1 MFFLASPSE
10 VRSIKSPV
18 VEHMEAAS
26 RGKHPL
32 LGQQSSTHSMSFSDK
47 EEREPHLPNGR
58 SISLMDLQDSYLL
71 QSAQA
76 GLPVHEAPPR
86 LGRVGSQASIG
97 APPLPP
103 HHLVLHHQPHHS
115 YQPAAVGASPQ
126 PGAPQVKAQVARDNL
141 PQSAPQV
148 RRPIHPSLSQQRS
161 LQPLSFQNP
170 VYHLSNLHAAALAA
184 AGAAPHQH
192 HPHSCRSS
200 TRSTRSAQSLQ
211 ADSSSENLSTASSRS
226 ASPSP
231 VPATHPHHHHHRGGS
246 MDVPGGARRV
256 PSTCSLEDELRR
268 CGSGS
273 VHLADGECAPVG
285 AARWHPPLADSLPGA
300 QAVAVPRQGGSS
312 AGTAHIV
319 KVEQQ
324 CRTAAVAAQVAAQ
337 AAQAAPQAGTGG
349 NGGARTPRSLPHSA
363 SLRSSSSTNTEPA
376 AQSGGGSRS
385 RQQSTCSRESPVPPV
400 RGASR
405 QQVQTHSAPQSKCIC
420 RIKLLPVHT
429 S

>member
-1 MFFLASPSE
+1 M
-10 VRSIKSPV
+10 
-18 VEHMEAAS
+18 EHMEAAS

-71 QSAQA
+71 QSAQT

-86 LGRVGSQASIG
+86 LGRVSSQASIG
-97 APPLPP
+97 APPPPPP

-115 YQPAAVGASPQ
+115 YQAAAAGSSLQ
-126 PGAPQVKAQVARDNL
+126 PGAPQAKALAARDNL

-184 AGAAPHQH
+184 AAGGASHQH
-192 HPHSCRSS
+192 HPHSGHSS

-231 VPATHPHHHHHRGGS
+231 GPAGPHHTHHHHHHRGGS

-268 CGSGS
+268 SGSGS

-324 CRTAAVAAQVAAQ
+324 CRTVAVAAQTAAQ
-337 AAQAAPQAGTGG
+337 ATQGAQVAPQVGAGG
-349 NGGARTPRSLPHSA
+349 NGGVRTPRSLPHSA
-363 SLRSSSSTNTEPA
+363 SLRSSSSANTEPA
-376 AQSGGGSRS
+376 AQSGGGNRS

-405 QQVQTHSAPQSKCIC
+405 QQV
-420 RIKLLPVHT
+420 
-429 S
+429 